1 MTDYE
6 VIKEIEVLRE
16 FAAGLCA
23 DLRRYIEKNPDDK
36 MVNAILEE
44 VENVYTGVY
53 DIDTLKEAYIA
64 RGKLQIVNTALKNIG
79 EELRAQELL
88 HSAEI
93 QPEP

>member
-16 FAAGLCA
+16 FAANLCA
-23 DLRRYIEKNPDDK
+23 YLRRYMEENSEDK
-36 MVNAILEE
+36 MANAMLEE

-64 RGKLQIVNTALKNIG
+64 RGKLEIINIALKKLTSN
-79 EELRAQELL
+79 EE
-88 HSAEI
+88 SK
-93 QPEP
+93 

>member
-16 FAAGLCA
+16 FAANLCA
-23 DLRRYIEKNPDDK
+23 DLRRYMEENSEDK
-36 MVNAILEE
+36 MANAMLEE

-64 RGKLQIVNTALKNIG
+64 RGKLQIVNIALKKLTSN
-79 EELRAQELL
+79 EE
-88 HSAEI
+88 SK
-93 QPEP
+93 